1 MNEQVELDTAKSQLE
16 FLKSVLFQWGWIAL
30 PMGMIFGVL
39 TAATLFNVTPLSF
52 EANSVLRVRNQT
64 PYIAFPQRSAVRD
77 PFVSTQLGLLRTRQV
92 LEPAL
97 EKLKADFQELPGG
110 ADQLGWIKRNLKT
123 RVNAELVHLTLAD
136 ENPEL
141 ARAAIDAILN
151 SYLNVSASRE
161 SEADDRVVQLLLR
174 EKEIRE
180 NSLNEAKE
188 KIRLEV
194 KGAGTML
201 DGGAVTENLAQGSF
215 NAMERKLINT
225 EVDLQVLKAK
235 LTSEQNRIA
244 SGEAE
249 TIAEQEL
256 VRSIQ
261 SNPEIAAIKEVLSR
275 QTENLQSLLETV
287 RNPDKSTMVTKARR
301 RVQEL
306 TDDLES
312 KTTKLVSEARTGYLE
327 VAKAA
332 DRSRLSDLDG
342 QVAATQTVRDQLF
355 ESLQKQRA
363 KFSNEVIDVEF
374 ARADLQRQE
383 EIYNKISSRIV
394 ALQTERAAPDRVEVV
409 DWPKLPTEPE
419 PRSWKKLLVAA
430 IAGLLFPFALCCF
443 YERITGRIGTAQDVA
458 TQSGLE
464 VIGET
469 ALLPR
474 NVEKTPYNSERLRPF
489 QDSVSCV
496 ASILQ
501 ISNKRDQCSVVSTL
515 SSISGEGKTCFS
527 IQLAISLA
535 QSSKAPV
542 LLVETDFR
550 APDFDRLF
558 RLEKA
563 PGLADVVVNEQPV
576 ESVIQKDV
584 VPDVSGRLDVISV
597 GASPHRILPFNTKA
611 LEPIIERL
619 RKLDYEFIVI
629 DTSPLLSTNES
640 LSVATI
646 SDINLLCAMKGRSR
660 NHQIRSSIDRLA
672 QIGVSPDG
680 IVLNGVD
687 HISYYSYYGRYQLQ
701 EA

>member
-16 FLKSVLFQWGWIAL
+16 FLKSVFFQWGWIAI
-30 PMGMIFGVL
+30 PMGMLFGFL

-64 PYIAFPQRSAVRD
+64 PYIAFPQRNAGRD

-97 EKLKADFQELPGG
+97 EKLREDFQELPGG
-110 ADQLGWIKRNLKT
+110 ADQLGWIKKKLKT

-141 ARAAIDAILN
+141 ARASIDAILN
-151 SYLNVSASRE
+151 SYLNVSESQE

-180 NSLNEAKE
+180 KSLNEAKE

-201 DGGAVTENLAQGSF
+201 GGEVSENLAQGSF
-215 NAMERKLINT
+215 TAMERRLINT
-225 EVDLQVLKAK
+225 EVELEVLKAK

-249 TIAEQEL
+249 TIAEREL
-256 VRSIQ
+256 VLSIQ
-261 SNPEIAAIKEVLSR
+261 SNPEIVAIKEVLST
-275 QTENLQSLLETV
+275 QTERLESYIATV
-287 RNPDKSTMVTKARR
+287 RDPDRSTLVTKARR

-306 TDDLES
+306 TDDLKS
-312 KTTKLVSEARTGYLE
+312 KTSKLVSEARAGYLE

-332 DRSRLSDLDG
+332 ERSRLSDLDG
-342 QVAATQTVRDQLF
+342 EVAAKQSVRDRLF
-355 ESLQKQRA
+355 ESLQQQKA
-363 KFSNEVIDVEF
+363 KLSNEVIDVEF

-383 EIYNKISSRIV
+383 EIYNKISARIV

-430 IAGLLFPFALCCF
+430 AAGLLFPFALCCL
-443 YERITGRIGTAQDVA
+443 YERLTGRIGTAQEVA
-458 TQSGLE
+458 SQSGLE

-501 ISNKRDQCSVVSTL
+501 ISNDRDKCSVVSVL

-542 LLVETDFR
+542 LIVETDFR

-558 RLEKA
+558 RLEKS
-563 PGLADVVVNEQPV
+563 PGLADVVLDEMSL
-576 ESVIQKDV
+576 ESVIQKNV

-597 GASPHRILPFNTKA
+597 GPSPHRILPFNTKA
-611 LEPIIERL
+611 LEPLIDRL
-619 RKLDYEFIVI
+619 RKSDYEFIVI